1 MLFLY
6 TIPYYC
12 IWIEPLVSVFRGDV
26 LRTWRTEDNIG
37 YNLTST
43 PLILFYPFYIEQLYS
58 SLWLQ
63 GDKKEWPIQTLK
75 GPDKA
80 RATNSICY
88 KIIKNIQV
96 FTGNNLIYIK
106 IYWSI
111 YCQIIF
117 WNKAL
122 EIGIFKGNFKLHQL
136 ILFSVTSPTFLLY
149 KPYDWQTQRHFL
161 STELVCL
168 FTVLKISLR
177 AKNKIIYTE
186 CFL

>member
-117 WNKAL
+117 WNKVWKL
-122 EIGIFKGNFKLHQL
+122 EFSKGISNYINWYFLVLHHP
-136 ILFSVTSPTFLLY
+136 LFCFINPMTDRPRDIFFLQNWFVYLQY
-149 KPYDWQTQRHFL
+149 
-161 STELVCL
+161 
-168 FTVLKISLR
+168 
-177 AKNKIIYTE
+177 
-186 CFL
+186 